1 MFIVRKKTTEKPDS
15 LAEYNII
22 GSLSGLGPGIL
33 IHALHEMR
41 DPADAQAFLT
51 SIRAIGRVLRHPL
64 FQWSISQIVSETH
77 RLTAIPPE
85 KVDLEEVTSF
95 VLDHLHVNDARLSI
109 TLDDILSVVIA
120 GMASFRCLW

>member
-1 MFIVRKKTTEKPDS
+1 MSIVRKKTTQKPDS

-64 FQWSISQIVSETH
+64 FNWSISQIVSETH
-77 RLTAIPPE
+77 RLTAVPPE
-85 KVDLEEVTSF
+85 KVDLVCSLPFQDT
-95 VLDHLHVNDARLSI
+95 VLFCFNRTKSLVLY
-109 TLDDILSVVIA
+109 
-120 GMASFRCLW
+120 

>member
-51 SIRAIGRVLRHPL
+51 TSRSIARLRRHPL
-64 FQWSISQIVSETH
+64 FKWSISQIISITYT
-77 RLTAIPPE
+77 LTTIPLE
-85 KVDLEEVTSF
+85 RVDLVCRLPFQDT
-95 VLDHLHVNDARLSI
+95 VLFCFNRTKSLVLY
-109 TLDDILSVVIA
+109 
-120 GMASFRCLW
+120 